1 MTAQGGDNIIF
12 EGRRLVLASE
22 PLASWLE
29 RRKNK
34 NIHFRR
40 KSTAVSRGY
49 LALWE
54 IARGRLYLTRLLA
67 SLPDGTPASMD
78 ALFENYT
85 EQFYE
90 SVKAYAPENAGPGRF
105 AFWYTGGLVCP
116 LGKMLV
122 YKHYGYGSIFERELV
137 LCIREGYLIGSR
149 IVVNSDLAKTDAVH
163 PTSDELE
170 MLESGIYSDEEFD
183 DLMLEHQI
191 EKHRMSLVWP

>member
-1 MTAQGGDNIIF
+1 MTAQGGDNIVF
-12 EGRRLVLASE
+12 EDRRLVLASE
-22 PLASWLE
+22 PLASWLG

-34 NIHFRR
+34 NIYFRR

-67 SLPDGTPASMD
+67 SLPDGSPASVD

-85 EQFYE
+85 DQFFA

-105 AFWYTGGLVCP
+105 AFWYSGPLICP

-149 IVVNSDLAKTDAVH
+149 IVVNSDLAKADAAH
-163 PTSDELE
+163 LTPDELE
-170 MLESGIYSDEEFD
+170 MRESGFYSDKEFEE
-183 DLMLEHQI
+183 LLLENRT
-191 EKHRMSLVWP
+191 EKHWKNLVWP